1 MLEDSQRLASLAAT
15 GLGPHADP
23 GLEPFTRLV
32 ARLLDV
38 PVSLVSLVDD
48 ARQFF
53 PAAIGLAEP
62 YASRRETPL
71 SHSFCQHV
79 VTSEAPLVVTDAVEH
94 PLVCANLAIP
104 DMGVIGYAGMPLV
117 DSDGRTL
124 GSLCAID
131 TSPREWTGDELATLR
146 DLAAACSSEI
156 QLRIAA
162 ARAEAARSQAELAQS
177 DAEQARR
184 RAERSQ
190 IQAREAQDRAER
202 ASSRL
207 ELLAQATRAM
217 TSTLDGDVALRRLAR
232 VIVPALGDWCL
243 IDVRDGERIRRV
255 AVEHHARGEPTRP
268 MLALALPTDDA
279 DAPAPEILAGTRRT
293 AVLAPADLHRVL
305 RNADDPVSRGH
316 AALLDDLGGGQM
328 LMSALTDRGG
338 APLGMISL
346 VRDATRSWSSDERTL
361 IDELAR
367 RASMA
372 VENARLFHVQRRAA
386 EALQSSLLTEL
397 PDAPGLALCAR
408 YQPALEGVDV
418 GGDWYDAFPLGDG
431 STAVVIGD
439 VMGHDLTAAGQMGQ
453 LRNILRTLA
462 HDRRAAPAELLGRVD
477 QVAAGLRVVALATC
491 VVGVLGPA
499 DRAGARRL
507 RWSSAGHLPPLVLR
521 RDGTCHLL
529 EGTDDLMLGID
540 PDTSRHDHDITVE
553 VGDTVVLVTDGLVER
568 RNGSLDEGVAALRR
582 QAARLAG
589 ADLDVLCDELISS
602 AVGAASHD
610 DLALIAVRV
619 VR

>member
-1 MLEDSQRLASLAAT
+1 VLEDSQRLASLAST
-15 GLGPHADP
+15 GLGPVADP

-32 ARLLDV
+32 ARLLDA
-38 PVSLVSLVDD
+38 PVALVSLVDD

-53 PAAIGLAEP
+53 PAASGLAEP
-62 YASRRETPL
+62 YASSRETPL

-117 DSDGRTL
+117 DRDGGVL

-131 TSPREWTGDELATLR
+131 TSPREWTDDELDTLR

-156 QLRIAA
+156 QLRIAV
-162 ARAEAARSQAELAQS
+162 ARAETAREQAELART

-184 RAERSQ
+184 RAEHTQ
-190 IQAREAQDRAER
+190 IQAREARHRAER

-243 IDVRDGERIRRV
+243 IDVRDGNRIRRV
-255 AVEHHARGEPTRP
+255 AVEHQAHAEPTVP
-268 MLALALPTDDA
+268 ALTLPLPTDDA

-293 AVLAPADLHRVL
+293 ALLAPADLHRVL
-305 RNADDPVSRGH
+305 GSAHDPISRGH

-328 LMSALTDRGG
+328 LMTALLDRNH
-338 APLGMISL
+338 APLGMVTL
-346 VRDATRSWSSDERTL
+346 VRDATRCWSSDERTL
-361 IDELAR
+361 IDELVR
-367 RASMA
+367 RASIA
-372 VENARLFHVQRRAA
+372 VENARLFLIQRRAA
-386 EALQSSLLTEL
+386 ETLQSSLLTEL
-397 PDAPGLALCAR
+397 PDAPGLELCAR

-431 STAVVIGD
+431 ATAVVIGD
-439 VMGHDLTAAGQMGQ
+439 VMGHDLTAAGRMGQ

-462 HDRRAAPAELLGRVD
+462 HDRRAEPSELLARVD

-491 VVGVLGPA
+491 VVGILGPG
-499 DRAGARRL
+499 DRSDTRLL

-521 RDGTCHLL
+521 RDGTCELL

-540 PDTSRHDHDITVE
+540 PDTSRHDHDVAVG
-553 VGDTVVLVTDGLVER
+553 VGDTIVMVTDGLVET

-582 QAARLAG
+582 HAARLAG
-589 ADLDVLCDELISS
+589 ADLDALCDELISS
-602 AVGAASHD
+602 TVGAASHD
-610 DLALIAVRV
+610 DLAVIAVRV
-619 VR
+619 VG